1 MKTIEEEGR
10 TYIEVDTIR
19 LVVEDGDIVGWY
31 APAGQYGHWQVN
43 TYYNKTFKRDVVQE
57 EEVYAAWCR
66 CSECGEESF
75 IYDFCP
81 NCGARMMSAEGWPE
95 RK

>member
-31 APAGQYGHWQVN
+31 APAGLN
-43 TYYNKTFKRDVVQE
+43 
-57 EEVYAAWCR
+57 
-66 CSECGEESF
+66 EES
-75 IYDFCP
+75 
-81 NCGARMMSAEGWPE
+81 GRE
-95 RK
+95 